1 MSNNELI
8 RERARAILRLIA
20 EQESRL
26 HIDRSNL
33 YNAIQDIRLHA
44 LHIKRLAGKIH
55 PAKPGLDAPQR
66 AG

>member
-8 RERARAILRLIA
+8 RERAQAILDVLSGVLRYEDDPDLSYRL
-20 EQESRL
+20 
-26 HIDRSNL
+26 N
-33 YNAIQDIRLHA
+33 DIRLHA